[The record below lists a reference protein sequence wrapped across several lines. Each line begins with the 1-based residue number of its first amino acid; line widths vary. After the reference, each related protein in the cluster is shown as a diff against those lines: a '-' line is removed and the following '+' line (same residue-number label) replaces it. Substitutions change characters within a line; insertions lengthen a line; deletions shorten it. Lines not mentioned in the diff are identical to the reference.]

1 MESGIDPGQEYGQD
15 YYSYEHGYEMPQ
27 YGSRRRLL
35 PPPSPEEYGEVVP
48 EAEEESEEEEWARRR
63 MIKLVVDGEYES
75 SSAGE
80 DSAPESQRSRP
91 RKPAGNLN
99 GNIYIAQNGSVVRT
113 RRARLPDS
121 LAVPS
126 PGLLGG
132 RGRKAARPAVAR
144 EESVPLS
151 TLFQGPF
158 PAEQARRTPTL
169 VTFAPCPV
177 GAGKPPGTRLTS
189 TAGLEPAAD
198 RGLAREGVE
207 FHGDDAPSEEEQLWM
222 GLHIPMTKL

>member
-1 MESGIDPGQEYGQD
+1 
-15 YYSYEHGYEMPQ
+15 
-27 YGSRRRLL
+27 
-35 PPPSPEEYGEVVP
+35 
-48 EAEEESEEEEWARRR
+48 

-91 RKPAGNLN
+91 RKPGGHSNLN
-99 GNIYIAQNGSVVRT
+99 GNVYIAQNGSVVRT

-132 RGRKAARPAVAR
+132 RVKKPDRSAVAH
-144 EESVPLS
+144 EESLPLN
-151 TLFQGPF
+151 TLFKGPF
-158 PAEQARRTPTL
+158 PTEQVRRTPTL

-177 GAGKPPGTRLTS
+177 GAERPAGKPPGTRL
-189 TAGLEPAAD
+189 EPAVD
-198 RGLAREGVE
+198 SGLPRECVE
-207 FHGDDAPSEEEQLWM
+207 FHGDDAPSEEQQLWM
-222 GLHIPMTKL
+222 GPWNSLHIPMTKL